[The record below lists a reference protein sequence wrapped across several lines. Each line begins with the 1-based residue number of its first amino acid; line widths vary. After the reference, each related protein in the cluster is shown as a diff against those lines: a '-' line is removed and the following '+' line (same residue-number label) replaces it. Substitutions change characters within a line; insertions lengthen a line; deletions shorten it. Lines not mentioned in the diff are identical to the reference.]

1 MPSYSKQIVNY
12 ELLITNYRC
21 ESQKSL
27 QRYRKITN
35 SLLGITIFKD
45 FKFREREL
53 FWSLRSLG
61 FPENYSRWPENL
73 FQKIFIFK
81 RKDAEI
87 YFEHGKHKGHEKK
100 LSKVREMELTLLGR
114 NKNYSRWPENLFQK
128 IKMIIHYD
136 QIAPRRGKSS

>member
-1 MPSYSKQIVNY
+1 MNHKNLCKGT
-12 ELLITNYRC
+12 EKN
-21 ESQKSL
+21 
-27 QRYRKITN
+27 TN

-100 LSKVREMELTLLGR
+100 LSKVREMELTLVGR

-128 IKMIIHYD
+128 IKFNVDSMKLNAALGYTNY
-136 QIAPRRGKSS
+136 P